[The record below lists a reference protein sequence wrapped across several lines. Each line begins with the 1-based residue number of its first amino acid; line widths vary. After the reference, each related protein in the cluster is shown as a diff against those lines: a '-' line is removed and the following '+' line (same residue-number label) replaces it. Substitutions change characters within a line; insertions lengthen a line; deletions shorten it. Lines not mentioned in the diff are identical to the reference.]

1 MYAVY
6 SLHLVTLHSY
16 FLLYDLLCTRYLYFK
31 LDPDVMLI
39 LIGTKDFDG
48 PKTGRKEQGNLYTLY
63 ILTQPQY
70 NLSNDQVL
78 VVYLIEL
85 FLGEY

>member
-16 FLLYDLLCTRYLYFK
+16 FLLYDLLCTRYLYLK
-31 LDPDVMLI
+31 RDPDVTLI

-48 PKTGRKEQGNLYTLY
+48 PKTGRKEKGNLY

-70 NLSNDQVL
+70 NLGNDQVL